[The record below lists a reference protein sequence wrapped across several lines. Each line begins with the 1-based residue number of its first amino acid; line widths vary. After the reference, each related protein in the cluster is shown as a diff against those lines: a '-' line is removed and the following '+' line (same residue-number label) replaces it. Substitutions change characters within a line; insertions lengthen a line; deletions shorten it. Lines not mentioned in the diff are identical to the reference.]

1 MMPYPVVEYAIILD
15 WKLWIDDIYFKG
27 QKDVKAKI
35 INLFDQ
41 AIGSRR
47 NIVIAIASPIP

>member
-1 MMPYPVVEYAIILD
+1 MPYPVVEYAIILD
-15 WKLWIDDIYFKG
+15 WKLWIDKIYFKG

-47 NIVIAIASPIP
+47 NIVIAIASSIP